1 MIELIGKKVEVE
13 ANGITYTGKLV
24 EISESEVHLETELGW
39 VTLLTEHVVNIREA
53 EGGEDLE
60 GKAWG
65 DGVEGLE

>member
-1 MIELIGKKVEVE
+1 MLDLIGKKVEVE
-13 ANGITYTGKLV
+13 ANGITYTGRLV

-60 GKAWG
+60 GKAWS